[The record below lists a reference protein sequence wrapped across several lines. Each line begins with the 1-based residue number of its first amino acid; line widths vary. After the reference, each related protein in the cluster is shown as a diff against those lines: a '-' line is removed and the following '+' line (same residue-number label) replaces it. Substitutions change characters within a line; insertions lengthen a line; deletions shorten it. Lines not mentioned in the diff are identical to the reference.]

1 MEPPKH
7 EGRQNRSPV
16 HRAIGL
22 RGCHTII
29 ITSNY
34 KWVLVPPDKEVM
46 LINDVNLVTQP
57 CHSLSIE

>member
-1 MEPPKH
+1 M
-7 EGRQNRSPV
+7 

-34 KWVLVPPDKEVM
+34 KWVLVPPGKEVM